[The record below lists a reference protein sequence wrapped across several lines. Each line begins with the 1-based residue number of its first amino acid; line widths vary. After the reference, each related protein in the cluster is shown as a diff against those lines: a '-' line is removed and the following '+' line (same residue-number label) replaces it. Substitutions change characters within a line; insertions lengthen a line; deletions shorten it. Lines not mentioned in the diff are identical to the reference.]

1 MKQNKKIIYEP
12 WEVERELPVE
22 ARASYR
28 WVQRSIENDG
38 SCG

>member
-1 MKQNKKIIYEP
+1 MKQKKMVYKQ
-12 WEVERELPVE
+12 WEIERELPVE